1 VFVSLDKCKHI
12 EGPEGVIESSACVL
26 VVGFDLDAQFLEH
39 CDSCCMLA
47 NVSH

>member
-1 VFVSLDKCKHI
+1 MFVSLYKCKHI
-12 EGPEGVIESSACVL
+12 EGPEGVVESSACVL